1 MQFHR
6 PVELKLVRWQ
16 WMQSIPLNYVCFCRR
31 SGKPRTAF
39 LLFVIK
45 SLKGGGKAWTAQVE
59 AVILTV
65 WAAEFP
71 QTGSAGPVLLRGF
84 ELTAS

>member
-1 MQFHR
+1 M
-6 PVELKLVRWQ
+6 
-16 WMQSIPLNYVCFCRR
+16 
-31 SGKPRTAF
+31 AF
-39 LLFVIK
+39 LLCVIK